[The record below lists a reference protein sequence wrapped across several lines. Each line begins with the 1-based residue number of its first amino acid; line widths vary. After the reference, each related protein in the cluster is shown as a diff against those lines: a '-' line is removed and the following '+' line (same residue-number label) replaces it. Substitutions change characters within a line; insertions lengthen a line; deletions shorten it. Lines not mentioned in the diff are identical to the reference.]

1 MLSAASIIHKNDLTL
16 SGLIANDEK
25 CHWEPMQ
32 VVEWLGLITNTIN
45 FHFEIPPRK
54 IEKAKKNIESV
65 LSSKCI
71 SYRELAKIAGF
82 INSLYLAVGPS
93 VRLFTRSAAF
103 LYDFPE
109 RLLARLHY

>member
-1 MLSAASIIHKNDLTL
+1 L
-16 SGLIANDEK
+16 G
-25 CHWEPMQ
+25 
-32 VVEWLGLITNTIN
+32 EWLGLIINTIN
-45 FHFEIPPRK
+45 FHFEIPACK

-93 VRLFTRSAAF
+93 VRLFTRQLFYTISQRGSWSDYITDIPP
-103 LYDFPE
+103 LVE
-109 RLLARLHY
+109 EVEELS